1 MIGIPLGTALLQ
13 TCEMAGT
20 VFCYPV
26 TINSQYFYSK
36 KQYHKSVSLKK
47 INWVGKLVNWFSFQ
61 ISSISSESVS

>member
-47 INWVGKLVNWFSFQ
+47 KLSR
-61 ISSISSESVS
+61 